1 MKNNDFGTN
10 RTVEDM
16 ATTIEDYL
24 RLTVKDCKRLGF
36 FVPQHDS
43 TGVVRWTQGKNLI
56 ASVSFRTNLTGAVP
70 YAALTYQYK
79 GTPVHTELTL
89 RFKPSN
95 LKGDTGYYYFVCPVT
110 GLSCRNLYLVN
121 GQFVSRTAF
130 RPLYRT
136 QAETKVGINNGSL
149 AVLRAIAAYEDMTTA
164 KYRRLTYRGKLTPW
178 GRKVEKMADKA
189 GAIYE
194 RTVHRAE
201 TYGWGSV

>member
-1 MKNNDFGTN
+1 
-10 RTVEDM
+10 M

-89 RFKPSN
+89 RYKPSN

-149 AVLRAIAAYEDMTTA
+149 AVLRALTKYEDMATA
-164 KYRRLTYRGKLTPW
+164 KNRRLTYKGKLTPW
-178 GRKVEKMADKA
+178 GRKVEKMGNKA
-189 GAIYE
+189 GRIYE
-194 RTVHRAE
+194 QMVHRAE
-201 TYGWGSV
+201 TKGWGSV